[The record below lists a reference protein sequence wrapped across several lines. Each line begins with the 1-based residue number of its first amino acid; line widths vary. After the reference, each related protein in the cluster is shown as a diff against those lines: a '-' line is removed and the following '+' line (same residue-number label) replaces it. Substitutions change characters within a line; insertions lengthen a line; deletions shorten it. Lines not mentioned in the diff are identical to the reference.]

1 MSELVICFSNYV
13 CAQAPARKLWTAWS
27 RLVSL
32 TSKSSDNLDLIL
44 LMHLS
49 TDWSYSCSSVGT
61 IFVAS
66 RACGVADTWRRYARS
81 RYHGR
86 WTAGEPQTNRL
97 LTQLATSLSQKHN
110 DIHKQAPPPK
120 TNKQTNKQRNKS
132 KNNQAKK
139 ENKTNKRNTATKSN
153 KRTNK
158 PYTGNQNKCKHNTKQ
173 TNNKQTTRNTQT
185 HKQN

>member
-13 CAQAPARKLWTAWS
+13 CAQAPARTSSVWWTRGTLWTAWS
-27 RLVSL
+27 RLVSP

-81 RYHGR
+81 PTMGDGLP
-86 WTAGEPQTNRL
+86 WSLKQTVSWPSHHRKL
-97 LTQLATSLSQKHN
+97 HCQQ
-110 DIHKQAPPPK
+110 
-120 TNKQTNKQRNKS
+120 TNKQTNKETNQKTS
-132 KNNQAKK
+132 KERKK
-139 ENKTNKRNTATKSN
+139 TKLINETQPPKSN